1 MSSCFSLQ
9 TLSEAVLSKWA
20 FFALVAVVAVCAA
33 AVYVSKYYIMPS
45 LDPAYA
51 ENNEFTQGSAA
62 ENKPAADFTLYY
74 ATWCPHSKAAQKV
87 WEPFAAGNEGKVFG
101 TSTVAFSSV
110 DCEEEPDSADA
121 AGVTEYPTMIL
132 SKGKEKWYFDAK
144 PTPEALTA
152 FLEKSL
158 A

>member
-1 MSSCFSLQ
+1 MRDVVF
-9 TLSEAVLSKWA
+9 SKWA
-20 FFALVAVVAVCAA
+20 LFALIAVVTVCAA

-51 ENNEFTQGSAA
+51 ENNEFTQDSAT
-62 ENKPAADFTLYY
+62 ENMPVADFTLYY

-87 WEPFAAGNEGKVFG
+87 WEPFAAGNEGKAFG
-101 TSTVAFSSV
+101 KSTVAFSSV
-110 DCEEEPDSADA
+110 DCEEEGDAADT

-144 PTPEALTA
+144 PTPDSLTA
-152 FLEKSL
+152 FLNESL